1 MQTSARSRR
10 LILGL
15 ALASWPLF
23 AHGQSLTD
31 ADAFV
36 RKLYRA
42 YERGGEPDYLGP
54 QAGRVFSPR
63 LLGLIRRDERLTP
76 KGDVPELDGDP
87 ICDCQDPGGMT
98 GLAVQL
104 SGAGPGRAQARVRF
118 RLDTEPR
125 DLTLDLVA
133 VRGRWLVDDV
143 HSKDTPSLARFLAT
157 AHQRKRDP
165 SRRG

>member
-1 MQTSARSRR
+1 MLTVARPRR
-10 LILGL
+10 LVLGL
-15 ALASWPLF
+15 ALAAWPLL
-23 AHGQSLTD
+23 AHGQSLAD

-42 YERGGEPDYLGP
+42 YEHNGEPDYLGP
-54 QAGRVFSPR
+54 QARRVFSPR

-87 ICDCQDPGGMT
+87 ICDCQDPGGMNR
-98 GLAVQL
+98 LQVQL

-143 HSKDTPSLARFLAT
+143 HSKDTPSLAKFLLD
-157 AHQRKRDP
+157 AHP
-165 SRRG
+165 EGRRGG